1 MIFESQKIIKTLIF
15 KLIKKRVKLQ
25 KDKPNKGLNPYL
37 KYTSIAIQMGATIFL
52 GNLLGI
58 WLDKKFSTTYLEN
71 IVTLLAVF
79 MAMYFVISQ
88 VIKTSKE
95 ND

>member
-1 MIFESQKIIKTLIF
+1 MN
-15 KLIKKRVKLQ
+15 
-25 KDKPNKGLNPYL
+25 KPLKNKSDRRLNPYL

-52 GNLLGI
+52 GNLLGA
-58 WLDKKFSTTYLEN
+58 WLDKKYGTTYLEN
-71 IVTLLAVF
+71 VITLLAVF

-95 ND
+95 DE